1 MITAESRTLPGDAQP
16 GGWSR
21 AFVPSRAVGRS
32 SVRAGLLAVAPLLP
46 APAAVVPHSLA
57 PDAYNEPPIVKVTTG
72 WTEVEPGGR
81 VSLTATA
88 EDLDGAVNG
97 IEWTATAG
105 RLVVA
110 NDWSSYP
117 VESGATWTAPNE
129 PGDVDIT
136 VTAVDNDGL
145 EGSASVTVTVTANPA
160 PWVTVT
166 AEPGHVVPGGVVRLT
181 ATAGDPDGGPVT
193 YAWSAPSGTFDA
205 TDAATATW
213 TAPSEPGVFEIR
225 VEVTDDEGQRAS
237 AAERVIVSFQERLT
251 LTPGDVV
258 ALRLTDMRV
267 TVTGA
272 MPLSANYQVHASGC
286 GHWSSGSE
294 DLPIATDGRGH
305 AVVDAGFHAY
315 QPDEDGE
322 YCTVQLEFHDDISGW
337 TAQANTNLFIRRNTS
352 PPPTPTPMVS
362 LSASPNPVEEGESV
376 TVTAGLSEALAS
388 SVTIP
393 LTLAA
398 GTAESDDYGSLASI
412 TVNAGVLTGTGTVTT
427 AEDAD
432 QDDETFTV
440 ALGTLPARMTAG
452 NPSSVEVRI
461 RDDDGDSRGGDQ
473 RGGDEGGGDE
483 SGGEPAKRAP
493 EAAWYLPPAS
503 DPARQ
508 GFVRVVNHSGV
519 PGDVSVTAT
528 DDAGHRYEP
537 LTLALGPR
545 AAAHFNTADLESGNA
560 TKGLTGATGPGEGGW
575 RLEFESETLDVEALA
590 YVRTADGFLAGMN
603 ATAPRGADGAL
614 HVPTFNPA
622 SNVDQVSLLRLVNPS
637 AEEAAATVTGVDDA
651 GASPGSP
658 VTLALPAGS
667 ACTVDAAQ
675 LESGMGLACGAPQA
689 GFGDGSGKWRLTVG
703 PDAPLVA
710 MSLLSGASGHLTNL
724 SGKGE
729 ADFEGTWHVDLFPT
743 ASDALGRQGFVRVAN
758 RSAVRGTVTIVA
770 DDDSDTRY
778 ETLRLSL
785 GAGETAHFNSGD
797 LELGNRVKGLTGG
810 TGSGTGTWRLRLY
823 SSLDI
828 EVNAY
833 VRTDD
838 GFLTAM
844 HDAAPR
850 RGGVRR
856 LAFFNPGSNER
867 TSVLR
872 LVNRSRDE
880 AEASVDGTDDLGLR
894 PGTTVRVSVP
904 ATDAVELTAV
914 ELESGEHEAI
924 VSGALGDGAGKWRLR
939 VESSRVGAALSLLSS
954 PAGHL
959 TNLSRADAS
968 RGLGPLPAA
977 LLPAPA
983 TVTLESPGARQLR
996 GRWSAVAGARYDVD
1010 LLRDGVADE
1019 DRSLT
1024 RTRNTTT
1031 SFRWMHLL
1039 PGAYAIRVRSVN
1051 EDRLG
1056 GPWRESGEVVID

>member
-1 MITAESRTLPGDAQP
+1 MTVTDGEAEASD
-16 GGWSR
+16 
-21 AFVPSRAVGRS
+21 
-32 SVRAGLLAVAPLLP
+32 SVTMTVVTGKI
-46 APAAVVPHSLA
+46 APA
-57 PDAYNEPPIVKVTTG
+57 
-72 WTEVEPGGR
+72 
-81 VSLTATA
+81 
-88 EDLDGAVNG
+88 
-97 IEWTATAG
+97 
-105 RLVVA
+105 
-110 NDWSSYP
+110 
-117 VESGATWTAPNE
+117 
-129 PGDVDIT
+129 
-136 VTAVDNDGL
+136 
-145 EGSASVTVTVTANPA
+145 
-160 PWVTVT
+160 VTVT
-166 AEPGHVVPGGVVRLT
+166 AEPKNAAPGGVVGLT
-181 ATAGDPDGGPVT
+181 ATASDPDGGPVT
-193 YAWSAPSGTFDA
+193 YAWSAPAGTFDA
-205 TDAATATW
+205 TDAAAVSW
-213 TAPSEPGVFEIR
+213 TAPDEPALVVIT
-225 VEVTDDEGQRAS
+225 VTVTDDEGDTAS
-237 AAERVIVSFQERLT
+237 DSERVYVDYMPRFTIQ
-251 LTPGDVV
+251 PGEVL
-258 ALRLTDMRV
+258 ALESTAMRIN
-267 TVTGA
+267 VTGA
-272 MPLSANYQVHASGC
+272 RPLHSGYRMYAADC
-286 GHWSSGSE
+286 GHWGSGSQY
-294 DLPIATDGRGH
+294 LPLATDSQGRT
-305 AVVDAGFHAY
+305 VVETSFHAY
-315 QPDEDGE
+315 QPDGDDAQ
-322 YCTVQLEFHDDISGW
+322 CTVELQYEDDVSGW
-337 TAQANTNLFIRRNTS
+337 VSKDNAILLIRRNTGS
-352 PPPTPTPMVS
+352 PSTPSVS
-362 LSASPNPVEEGESV
+362 LSASPNPVDEGHPVRVTARLSDALSSGV
-376 TVTAGLSEALAS
+376 TV
-388 SVTIP
+388 P

-398 GTAESDDYGSLASI
+398 GTAESGDYGSLASI